1 MIRFEVFGDICV
13 VDYEGWAQSTGQVKS
28 VNGGDEALVRKDA
41 EGKTSDTG

>member
-1 MIRFEVFGDICV
+1 MRHLMMMRPLGFMYGEV
-13 VDYEGWAQSTGQVKS
+13 EAE